1 MPVGITLIIILSVM
15 IFSQIFL
22 LAYNQ
27 KRRHEEI
34 LKYLTELKELNKK

>member
-1 MPVGITLIIILSVM
+1 MSAGITFIIILSVM

-27 KRRHEEI
+27 KKRHEEI
-34 LKYLTELKELNKK
+34 LKYLIELKEQNKK